1 MKIRR
6 KNKNKQINKYS
17 NSDDTE
23 KTQSA
28 RYFYFSRRYF
38 VSVQALKYS
47 LHAHTHT
54 HTVDLSKYN
63 RRPEHSWIERY
74 PGEKIRNRR
83 CVGRA
88 TMMSRILP
96 NTRGTSI
103 ANGLLKRKLGKKK
116 KGGGDRGSG
125 TSE

>member
-38 VSVQALKYS
+38 VSSAEIFVTR
-47 LHAHTHT
+47 THT

-63 RRPEHSWIERY
+63 RRPEQSWIERY

>member
-17 NSDDTE
+17 NSDGYRENTIC
-23 KTQSA
+23 TIFLFLPPILRIGSSA
-28 RYFYFSRRYF
+28 EIF
-38 VSVQALKYS
+38 VTR
-47 LHAHTHT
+47 THT

-63 RRPEHSWIERY
+63 RRPEQSWIERY
-74 PGEKIRNRR
+74 PGEKIRNRK